1 MRKITD
7 KLRRINPFARKNDG
21 PLPRPLPGDPS
32 LRVVKVFVEGYEDVA
47 FWRGV
52 FDCFANPYLYFEISV
67 PTRKDLPKGKKVLM
81 SMIPESSERMLLCV
95 DSDFDFLFNGA
106 TEQSRLIRDSRYM
119 FHTYTYAT
127 ENYLCYA
134 PSLHNVCVKAT
145 KNDTRIFDFERFM
158 ADYSRTIYRLFLWY
172 AYSAKLSD
180 EHVFTLVDFKS
191 SVRLNYLD
199 LEDNGARTIAWLQR
213 NVARREQ
220 TLASKHPKQAAELD
234 DFAAQLGR
242 LGDARNDLSL
252 YARAHVDGQRGDGA
266 TGNRMR
272 KTASDDCGANHC
284 LEKGGRGAEKR
295 NEQLHQ
301 YPAIDPGR
309 AARQRELSGL
319 PSFQTALPGHRAV
332 YGTYDLAD
340 ETAGRGSCLRNDF
353 FDRPRLSATVNVRSG
368 TTKMPKIKTGC
379 LTSPILTFSPLS
391 ECTLT
396 GGGFQF
402 HGFVRQSLINLSHCN
417 KMDNLVVLFLLVFL
431 KFLQE
436 EVH

>member
-1 MRKITD
+1 M
-7 KLRRINPFARKNDG
+7 
-21 PLPRPLPGDPS
+21 
-32 LRVVKVFVEGYEDVA
+32 
-47 FWRGV
+47 
-52 FDCFANPYLYFEISV
+52 
-67 PTRKDLPKGKKVLM
+67 
-81 SMIPESSERMLLCV
+81 
-95 DSDFDFLFNGA
+95 
-106 TEQSRLIRDSRYM
+106 QS
-119 FHTYTYAT
+119 
-127 ENYLCYA
+127 
-134 PSLHNVCVKAT
+134 
-145 KNDTRIFDFERFM
+145 
-158 ADYSRTIYRLFLWY
+158 
-172 AYSAKLSD
+172 
-180 EHVFTLVDFKS
+180 
-191 SVRLNYLD
+191 
-199 LEDNGARTIAWLQR
+199 
-213 NVARREQ
+213 
-220 TLASKHPKQAAELD
+220 
-234 DFAAQLGR
+234 
-242 LGDARNDLSL
+242 
-252 YARAHVDGQRGDGA
+252 
-266 TGNRMR
+266 
-272 KTASDDCGANHC
+272 
-284 LEKGGRGAEKR
+284 EKGGRGAEKR

>member
-145 KNDTRIFDFERFM
+145 KNDTHIFDFVRFM
-158 ADYSRTIYRLFLWY
+158 HEYSCAIYPAFLWY
-172 AYSAKLSD
+172 AYSARLSS
-180 EHVFTLVDFKS
+180 EGVFTLADFKS
-191 SVRLNYLD
+191 TVRIGYLD
-199 LEDNGARTIAWLQR
+199 MEENGANTLAWVRRNVEKRERHLRGRNPRMVEPMKEFEEQLRARGLRPENTYLFMHGHTLMDNVVLVLLNTVCEKLRQMSVAKITSSDKKGVALKNEMSNYTNSLRSIRDVLLDNENYTRCPLYKRLHNDIERYLEHTIWEMKRRGELPEDSVLTIAR
-213 NVARREQ
+213 N
-220 TLASKHPKQAAELD
+220 LKQ
-234 DFAAQLGR
+234 
-242 LGDARNDLSL
+242 
-252 YARAHVDGQRGDGA
+252 
-266 TGNRMR
+266 
-272 KTASDDCGANHC
+272 K
-284 LEKGGRGAEKR
+284 
-295 NEQLHQ
+295 
-301 YPAIDPGR
+301 
-309 AARQRELSGL
+309 
-319 PSFQTALPGHRAV
+319 
-332 YGTYDLAD
+332 
-340 ETAGRGSCLRNDF
+340 
-353 FDRPRLSATVNVRSG
+353 
-368 TTKMPKIKTGC
+368 
-379 LTSPILTFSPLS
+379 
-391 ECTLT
+391 
-396 GGGFQF
+396 
-402 HGFVRQSLINLSHCN
+402 
-417 KMDNLVVLFLLVFL
+417 
-431 KFLQE
+431 
-436 EVH
+436 

>member
-242 LGDARNDLSL
+242 LGVTPETTYLYMHGHTLMDNVVMVSGAMGNIYEDLFRISSEDVCIGISFPRYSNRTIDALDF
-252 YARAHVDGQRGDGA
+252 ARGKGA
-266 TGNRMR
+266 TIIAI
-272 KTASDDCGANHC
+272 TDSVSSPI
-284 LEKGGRGAEKR
+284 AEKA
-295 NEQLHQ
+295 EHAL
-301 YPAIDPGR
+301 I
-309 AARQRELSGL
+309 ARSDMAG
-319 PSFQTALPGHRAV
+319 F
-332 YGTYDLAD
+332 AD
-340 ETAGRGSCLRNDF
+340 SLVA
-353 FDRPRLSATVNVRSG
+353 
-368 TTKMPKIKTGC
+368 
-379 LTSPILTFSPLS
+379 PL
-391 ECTLT
+391 
-396 GGGFQF
+396 
-402 HGFVRQSLINLSHCN
+402 SLINAIIVACSLRRREQVSDTLSQLEGIWGSHGVYVT
-417 KMDNLVVLFLLVFL
+417 K
-431 KFLQE
+431 E
-436 EVH
+436 SGRE